1 MSADTPT
8 PDDMRAIA
16 DLDSRSGE
24 PVGNALRFAA
34 DEIERLQAEI
44 ERLQERWERWEK
56 AAFRMTGMSSIRE
69 RNAEYLAAATEEPT
83 DD

>member
-1 MSADTPT
+1 MTDTPT
-8 PDDMRAIA
+8 PDLVERLRVKVHGGYPDADAIA
-16 DLDSRSGE
+16 
-24 PVGNALRFAA
+24 AA
-34 DEIERLQAEI
+34 DEIERLQA
-44 ERLQERWERWEK
+44 RCKRWEN

>member
-1 MSADTPT
+1 MTADTPT
-8 PDDMRAIA
+8 PDDLRWIDPEFLRA
-16 DLDSRSGE
+16 
-24 PVGNALRFAA
+24 
-34 DEIERLQAEI
+34 EIERLQA
-44 ERLQERWERWEK
+44 RCKRWEN